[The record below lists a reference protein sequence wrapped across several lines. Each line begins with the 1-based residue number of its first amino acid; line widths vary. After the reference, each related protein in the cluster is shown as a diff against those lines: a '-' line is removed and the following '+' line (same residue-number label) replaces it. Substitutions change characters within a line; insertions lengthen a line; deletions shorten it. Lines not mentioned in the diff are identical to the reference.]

1 MYAVSITIVP
11 CVSNML
17 KLRLRNPFVLM
28 LLVGYVAC
36 MLRLRRFWKKP
47 AIHSPSDRPTNEAAA
62 MSETDRFDG
71 MLMNI
76 AQAQHGIEPLLD
88 TVFSFLR
95 RKTDFFTGASPE
107 VIENTILNCVRK
119 QASLAEKAQF
129 EKKQQEEAKRK
140 KLAKQKAEKEAKEA
154 ALKKQKQQEKEV
166 PRFEE
171 ITDDE
176 PVAAAAA
183 AVASPVA
190 KPVKEEEKKEDE
202 EDDGPRT

>member
-1 MYAVSITIVP
+1 
-11 CVSNML
+11 
-17 KLRLRNPFVLM
+17 
-28 LLVGYVAC
+28 
-36 MLRLRRFWKKP
+36 MLRESCVY
-47 AIHSPSDRPTNEAAA
+47 APSGTPRSIRQVTEQQEE

-71 MLMNI
+71 MLMTI
-76 AQAQHGIEPLLD
+76 AQAQQGIEPLLD

-95 RKTDFFTGASPE
+95 RKTDFFSGASPD
-107 VIENTILNCVRK
+107 VIETTILNCVRK

-154 ALKKQKQQEKEV
+154 ALKKQKQEKEV

-176 PVAAAAA
+176 PVAATVAA
-183 AVASPVA
+183 PVA
-190 KPVKEEEKKEDE
+190 KPAEVEKKEGEDE
-202 EDDGPRT
+202 EDDGPRTFRIDWLIA

>member
-1 MYAVSITIVP
+1 
-11 CVSNML
+11 
-17 KLRLRNPFVLM
+17 
-28 LLVGYVAC
+28 
-36 MLRLRRFWKKP
+36 
-47 AIHSPSDRPTNEAAA
+47 

-95 RKTDFFTGASPE
+95 RKTDFFTGASPD
-107 VIENTILNCVRK
+107 VIENTILTCVRK

-140 KLAKQKAEKEAKEA
+140 KLTKQKAEKEAKEA
-154 ALKKQKQQEKEV
+154 ALKKQKQETEV

-176 PVAAAAA
+176 PVAAAAPA
-183 AVASPVA
+183 A
-190 KPVKEEEKKEDE
+190 KPAQKEEKKEGQEDE
-202 EDDGPRT
+202 EDDGPRTQCLSGLLHEAC